1 MKNSSILLALIVAL
15 ASVSCEKDPE
25 PPGVQV
31 NPNTYIQYV
40 DIDDVIEFTIEGI
53 AGDASLRSLVI
64 SSKPEGGVTTTI
76 FEEELFGELS
86 TSTYVLEIGQNPV
99 DDQLV
104 VFTVTD
110 EDGYTGQTARRIQ
123 LNNDPVMV
131 ESTGHDLYSN
141 FSTENTNG
149 FNIIALEPLFM
160 GSLPDSSG
168 VDIAQLDATDDDV
181 QGNVISSYS
190 GIKFTRNNSFNYAS
204 ARQSMAM
211 SSYDAS
217 VPLQTISNL
226 EIDDILITRYDTLNM
241 LHAAIKI
248 IDIQDMPGTEEDRII
263 FNLKK

>member
-1 MKNSSILLALIVAL
+1 MKNSSILLAIIIALI
-15 ASVSCEKDPE
+15 SVSCEKDPE
-25 PPGVQV
+25 PPGVVV
-31 NPNTYIQYV
+31 NPNTYILYV

-53 AGDASLRSLVI
+53 SGDASLKSLVV
-64 SSKPEGGVTTTI
+64 SSKPEGGVTTAI

-86 TSTYVLEIGQNPV
+86 TSTYVLEMGQNPAE
-99 DDQLV
+99 DQLV
-104 VFTVTD
+104 VFTITD

-123 LNNDPVMV
+123 LNNDPVME

-141 FSTENTNG
+141 FSTGNTNG
-149 FNIIALEPLFM
+149 FNISGLEPLFM

-168 VDIAQLDATDDDV
+168 VDIAQLDATNDDIQD
-181 QGNVISSYS
+181 NIISSYS
-190 GIKFTRNNSFNYAS
+190 ALKFTRNNSFNYAA

>member
-1 MKNSSILLALIVAL
+1 M
-15 ASVSCEKDPE
+15 E
-25 PPGVQV
+25 
-31 NPNTYIQYV
+31 
-40 DIDDVIEFTIEGI
+40 
-53 AGDASLRSLVI
+53 
-64 SSKPEGGVTTTI
+64 
-76 FEEELFGELS
+76 
-86 TSTYVLEIGQNPV
+86 
-99 DDQLV
+99 
-104 VFTVTD
+104 
-110 EDGYTGQTARRIQ
+110 
-123 LNNDPVMV
+123 

-141 FSTENTNG
+141 FSTGNTNG
-149 FNIIALEPLFM
+149 FNISGLEPLFM

-168 VDIAQLDATDDDV
+168 VDIAQLDATNDDIQD
-181 QGNVISSYS
+181 NVISSYS
-190 GIKFTRNNSFNYAS
+190 ALKFTRNNSFNYAA